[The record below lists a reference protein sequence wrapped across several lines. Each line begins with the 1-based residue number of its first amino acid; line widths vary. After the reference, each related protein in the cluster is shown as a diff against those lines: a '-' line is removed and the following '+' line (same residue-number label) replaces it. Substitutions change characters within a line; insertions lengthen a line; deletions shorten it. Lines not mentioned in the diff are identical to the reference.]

1 LPAVFLVNMPN
12 GLGPC
17 VEAWAAHS
25 ARASLQGWC
34 MQEAHRPPLPHRA
47 RSRGAGH
54 CAVTCA
60 HVLATG
66 RTSTGATCGTTWTP
80 CARTAATATAAPTPT
95 RSCACTSAGGA
106 WTTRPRR
113 CAPRATPTPSPPRSA
128 SARLS
133 PAPAVSARSNRCGC
147 GVYSQQP
154 LRLRCLLAAAAA
166 AARTRTPSLA
176 LGTADRAAQ
185 PQGKLGQEER
195 QALVAAG
202 KQLKEQLAAAEAA
215 AAGAEQALQREGQRL
230 PNLTHPEARGPPARS
245 LWSGTHHQ

>member
-1 LPAVFLVNMPN
+1 MCTRVGDRAHIDWRHVRDNLDAVRQNCRDRNSGADPDAVVRLYERWRR
-12 GLGPC
+12 LDD
-17 VEAWAAHS
+17 EAEALRAARNANAKS
-25 ARASLQGWC
+25 AKVRLRA
-34 MQEAHRPPLPHRA
+34 PLP
-47 RSRGAGH
+47 RS
-54 CAVTCA
+54 
-60 HVLATG
+60 
-66 RTSTGATCGTTWTP
+66 
-80 CARTAATATAAPTPT
+80 
-95 RSCACTSAGGA
+95 
-106 WTTRPRR
+106 
-113 CAPRATPTPSPPRSA
+113 
-128 SARLS
+128 
-133 PAPAVSARSNRCGC
+133 C